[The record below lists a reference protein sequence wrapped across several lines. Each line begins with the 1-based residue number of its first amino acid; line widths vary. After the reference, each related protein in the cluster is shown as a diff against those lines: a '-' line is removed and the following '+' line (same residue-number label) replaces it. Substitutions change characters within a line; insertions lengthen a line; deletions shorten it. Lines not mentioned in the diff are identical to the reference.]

1 MNRKSLWTRC
11 LPRMRKKKSKDKVE
25 DTRALSV
32 RSSCVCPVNHE
43 KSATPAFLPASP
55 HYITLRGLH
64 FYVCGYC
71 QYHYNTVGLLLRKG
85 LPESVSDAMMK
96 GLGLCTIFIGIQGMI
111 EEEYILV
118 LILSTIVGIVIGEL
132 LDVDG
137 RINRAAE
144 RLTSRFSG
152 KGEGA
157 KIAQAF
163 VTSCLIMNVGAMTI
177 VGSLDAGLRGNFG
190 MLYTKSLLD
199 LISGIPMAAAMGVG
213 VMGSALFTLVF
224 QGGIV
229 LLAEYIAPYLSET
242 LIKEL
247 VSTGS
252 LMILAIG
259 FNMLGVTKLKVL
271 NYLPGLLVV
280 PLALKLMQT
289 LGF

>member
-1 MNRKSLWTRC
+1 MFA
-11 LPRMRKKKSKDKVE
+11 VI
-25 DTRALSV
+25 
-32 RSSCVCPVNHE
+32 VN
-43 KSATPAFLPASP
+43 TITILIGAS
-55 HYITLRGLH
+55 
-64 FYVCGYC
+64 
-71 QYHYNTVGLLLRKG
+71 VGLLLRKG

-152 KGEGA
+152 KGKGEGA

-177 VGSLDAGLRGNFG
+177 VGSLDAGLRGNFS

-247 VSTGS
+247 ICTGS

-259 FNMLGVTKLKVL
+259 FNMLGITKLKVL

-280 PLALKLMQT
+280 PLALKLMQA

>member
-1 MNRKSLWTRC
+1 MFA
-11 LPRMRKKKSKDKVE
+11 VI
-25 DTRALSV
+25 
-32 RSSCVCPVNHE
+32 VN
-43 KSATPAFLPASP
+43 TITILIGAS
-55 HYITLRGLH
+55 
-64 FYVCGYC
+64 
-71 QYHYNTVGLLLRKG
+71 VGLLLRKG

-152 KGEGA
+152 KGKGEGA

-177 VGSLDAGLRGNFG
+177 VGSLDAGLRGNFS

>member
-1 MNRKSLWTRC
+1 MFA
-11 LPRMRKKKSKDKVE
+11 VI
-25 DTRALSV
+25 
-32 RSSCVCPVNHE
+32 VN
-43 KSATPAFLPASP
+43 TITILIGAS
-55 HYITLRGLH
+55 
-64 FYVCGYC
+64 
-71 QYHYNTVGLLLRKG
+71 VGLLLRKG

-96 GLGLCTIFIGIQGMI
+96 GLGLCTVFIGIQGMI

-137 RINRAAE
+137 HINRAAE
-144 RLTSRFSG
+144 RLTSRFSGKG

-177 VGSLDAGLRGNFG
+177 VGSLDAGLRGNFS

-247 VSTGS
+247 VCTGS

-259 FNMLGVTKLKVL
+259 FNMLGITKLKVL

-280 PLALKLMQT
+280 PLALKLMQA

>member
-1 MNRKSLWTRC
+1 MFA
-11 LPRMRKKKSKDKVE
+11 VI
-25 DTRALSV
+25 
-32 RSSCVCPVNHE
+32 VN
-43 KSATPAFLPASP
+43 TITILIGAS
-55 HYITLRGLH
+55 
-64 FYVCGYC
+64 
-71 QYHYNTVGLLLRKG
+71 VGLLLRKG
-85 LPESVSDAMMK
+85 LPESISDAMMK
-96 GLGLCTIFIGIQGMI
+96 GLGLCTIVIGIQGMI
-111 EEEYILV
+111 EEEQGMIEEENILV
-118 LILSTIVGIVIGEL
+118 LILSTIIGIVIGEW

-144 RLTSRFSG
+144 SLTSRFTG

-177 VGSLDAGLRGNFG
+177 VGSLDAGLRGNFS

-247 VSTGS
+247 ICTGS

-259 FNMLGVTKLKVL
+259 LNMLELTKLKVL

-280 PLALKLMQT
+280 PLALKLMQV
-289 LGF
+289 LGL

>member
-1 MNRKSLWTRC
+1 MFA
-11 LPRMRKKKSKDKVE
+11 VI
-25 DTRALSV
+25 
-32 RSSCVCPVNHE
+32 VN
-43 KSATPAFLPASP
+43 TITILIGAS
-55 HYITLRGLH
+55 
-64 FYVCGYC
+64 
-71 QYHYNTVGLLLRKG
+71 VGLLLRKG

-137 RINRAAE
+137 HINRAAE
-144 RLTSRFSG
+144 RLTSRFSGKG

-177 VGSLDAGLRGNFG
+177 VGSLDAGLRGNFS

-247 VSTGS
+247 ICTGS

-259 FNMLGVTKLKVL
+259 FNMLGITKLKVL

-280 PLALKLMQT
+280 PLAL
-289 LGF
+289 

>member
-1 MNRKSLWTRC
+1 M
-11 LPRMRKKKSKDKVE
+11 
-25 DTRALSV
+25 
-32 RSSCVCPVNHE
+32 
-43 KSATPAFLPASP
+43 
-55 HYITLRGLH
+55 
-64 FYVCGYC
+64 
-71 QYHYNTVGLLLRKG
+71 
-85 LPESVSDAMMK
+85 
-96 GLGLCTIFIGIQGMI
+96 
-111 EEEYILV
+111 
-118 LILSTIVGIVIGEL
+118 
-132 LDVDG
+132 
-137 RINRAAE
+137 
-144 RLTSRFSG
+144 
-152 KGEGA
+152 
-157 KIAQAF
+157 
-163 VTSCLIMNVGAMTI
+163 TSCLIMNVGAMTI

-224 QGGIV
+224 QGSIV

-259 FNMLGVTKLKVL
+259 FNMLGLTKLKVL

-280 PLALKLMQT
+280 PLALKLMQA

>member
-1 MNRKSLWTRC
+1 MFA
-11 LPRMRKKKSKDKVE
+11 VI
-25 DTRALSV
+25 
-32 RSSCVCPVNHE
+32 VN
-43 KSATPAFLPASP
+43 TITILIGAS
-55 HYITLRGLH
+55 
-64 FYVCGYC
+64 
-71 QYHYNTVGLLLRKG
+71 VGLLLRKG

-137 RINRAAE
+137 HINRAAE
-144 RLTSRFSG
+144 RLTSRFSGKG

-177 VGSLDAGLRGNFG
+177 VGSLDAGLRGNFS

-247 VSTGS
+247 ICTGS

-259 FNMLGVTKLKVL
+259 FNMLGITKLKVL

-280 PLALKLMQT
+280 PLALKLMQA

>member
-1 MNRKSLWTRC
+1 MFA
-11 LPRMRKKKSKDKVE
+11 VI
-25 DTRALSV
+25 
-32 RSSCVCPVNHE
+32 VN
-43 KSATPAFLPASP
+43 TITILIGAS
-55 HYITLRGLH
+55 
-64 FYVCGYC
+64 
-71 QYHYNTVGLLLRKG
+71 VGLLLRKG

-137 RINRAAE
+137 HINRAAE
-144 RLTSRFSG
+144 RLTSRFSGKG

-177 VGSLDAGLRGNFG
+177 VGSLDAGLRGNFS

-247 VSTGS
+247 ICTGS

-280 PLALKLMQT
+280 PLALKLMQA

>member
-1 MNRKSLWTRC
+1 
-11 LPRMRKKKSKDKVE
+11 
-25 DTRALSV
+25 
-32 RSSCVCPVNHE
+32 
-43 KSATPAFLPASP
+43 
-55 HYITLRGLH
+55 
-64 FYVCGYC
+64 
-71 QYHYNTVGLLLRKG
+71 
-85 LPESVSDAMMK
+85 
-96 GLGLCTIFIGIQGMI
+96 MI

-177 VGSLDAGLRGNFG
+177 VGSLDAGLRGNFS

-252 LMILAIG
+252 LMILLAIG

-280 PLALKLMQT
+280 PLALKLMQA

>member
-1 MNRKSLWTRC
+1 MFA
-11 LPRMRKKKSKDKVE
+11 VI
-25 DTRALSV
+25 
-32 RSSCVCPVNHE
+32 VN
-43 KSATPAFLPASP
+43 TITVLIGAS
-55 HYITLRGLH
+55 
-64 FYVCGYC
+64 
-71 QYHYNTVGLLLRKG
+71 VGLLLRKG

-137 RINRAAE
+137 HINRAAE
-144 RLTSRFSG
+144 RLTSRFSGKG

-247 VSTGS
+247 ICTGS

-259 FNMLGVTKLKVL
+259 FNMLGITKLKVL

-280 PLALKLMQT
+280 PLALKLMQA

>member
-1 MNRKSLWTRC
+1 MFAVIVNTITILIG
-11 LPRMRKKKSKDKVE
+11 
-25 DTRALSV
+25 
-32 RSSCVCPVNHE
+32 SS
-43 KSATPAFLPASP
+43 
-55 HYITLRGLH
+55 I
-64 FYVCGYC
+64 
-71 QYHYNTVGLLLRKG
+71 GLLLRKG
-85 LPESVSDAMMK
+85 LPGSISDAMMK

-137 RINRAAE
+137 HINRAAE

-177 VGSLDAGLRGNFG
+177 VGSLDAGLRGAYS

-199 LISGIPMAAAMGVG
+199 MIAGIPMAAAMGVG
-213 VMGSALFTLVF
+213 VMGSALFTLMF

-229 LLAEYIAPYLSET
+229 LLAEFIAPYLSDA
-242 LIKEL
+242 LITEL
-247 VSTGS
+247 VCTGS
-252 LMILAIG
+252 LMILALG
-259 FNMLGVTKLKVL
+259 LNMLDLTKLKVL
-271 NYLPGLLVV
+271 NFLPGLLAVPFVV
-280 PLALKLMQT
+280 KLMQC